1 MEGAR
6 TVIGFVCP
14 ETSVVVLHLPPTSK
28 GSPVVKC
35 DLQPALAYS
44 GQCAELPP
52 GGAKKPVV
60 FIRGPMHFLCIFHST
75 PVDRPG

>member
-14 ETSVVVLHLPPTSK
+14 ETSVGVLHLPPTSK
-28 GSPVVKC
+28 GSPVVKR
-35 DLQPALAYS
+35 DLQPALACY

-52 GGAKKPVV
+52 GGAEASRA
-60 FIRGPMHFLCIFHST
+60 FIRGPVHHPFCPS
-75 PVDRPG
+75 